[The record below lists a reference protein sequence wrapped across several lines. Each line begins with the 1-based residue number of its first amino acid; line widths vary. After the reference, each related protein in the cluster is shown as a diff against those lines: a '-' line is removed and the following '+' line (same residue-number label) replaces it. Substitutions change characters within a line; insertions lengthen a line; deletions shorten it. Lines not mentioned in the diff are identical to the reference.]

1 MLIYLVEQS
10 WGSYDDYATHIDSV
24 YASRELAEKRC
35 SELKIFQ
42 DGPLTLEQIK
52 LCRKVANQLDDELD
66 EVEYD
71 DYYEDRYISMFEER
85 TNIKY
90 EDYTTAEEHLAME
103 YHDPV
108 IIEKVLIT
116 DKNFN

>member
-1 MLIYLVEQS
+1 M
-10 WGSYDDYATHIDSV
+10 
-24 YASRELAEKRC
+24 
-35 SELKIFQ
+35 KIFQ
-42 DGPLTLEQIK
+42 DGPLTLEQIEF
-52 LCRKVANQLDDELD
+52 CRKVANQLDDELD
-66 EVEYD
+66 EVEYN